1 MDRSETKH
9 TNGYGV
15 YILVWMSL
23 LVLTSL
29 TVSVAG
35 INLEQYTL
43 LIALSIA
50 AIKSYLVIT
59 IFMHIKFDDPIFKLF
74 IIVSILTLF
83 VIFVLT
89 FVDYSFR

>member
-1 MDRSETKH
+1 MENSETKH
-9 TNGYGV
+9 INGYGV
-15 YILVWMSL
+15 YILVWVAL
-23 LVLTSL
+23 LALTSL

-35 INLEQYTL
+35 VNLEQYTL
-43 LIALSIA
+43 FIALTIA
-50 AIKSYLVIT
+50 AFKSYLVIT

-83 VIFVLT
+83 VIFILT

>member
-1 MDRSETKH
+1 MENSETKH
-9 TNGYGV
+9 INGYGV
-15 YILVWMSL
+15 YILVWVGL
-23 LVLTSL
+23 LALTSL

-35 INLEQYTL
+35 VNLEQYTL
-43 LIALSIA
+43 FIALTIA
-50 AIKSYLVIT
+50 AVKSYLVIT

-74 IIVSILTLF
+74 IIVSITTLF

>member
-1 MDRSETKH
+1 MDKSETKH

-43 LIALSIA
+43 LIALTIA

>member
-1 MDRSETKH
+1 MEKSETKH
-9 TNGYGV
+9 INGYGV
-15 YILVWMSL
+15 YVLVWVAL
-23 LVLTSL
+23 IALTSL
-29 TVSVAG
+29 TVSVVGVDLA
-35 INLEQYTL
+35 QYTL
-43 LIALSIA
+43 FIALTIA

>member
-1 MDRSETKH
+1 MENSESKH
-9 TNGYGV
+9 ITGYGV
-15 YILVWMSL
+15 YILVWVGL
-23 LVLTSL
+23 LALTSL

-35 INLEQYTL
+35 IDLGQYTL
-43 LIALSIA
+43 VIALLIAA
-50 AIKSYLVIT
+50 VKSYLVIT

-89 FVDYSFR
+89 FIDYSFR

>member
-1 MDRSETKH
+1 MENSETKH

-15 YILVWMSL
+15 YILVWVAL
-23 LVLTSL
+23 LALTSL

-35 INLEQYTL
+35 IDLAQYTL
-43 LIALSIA
+43 FIALTIA
-50 AIKSYLVIT
+50 AIKSYLVIS

-74 IIVSILTLF
+74 IAVSILTLF

-89 FVDYSFR
+89 FIDYSFR

>member
-1 MDRSETKH
+1 MENSDAKH
-9 TNGYGV
+9 INGYGV
-15 YILVWMSL
+15 YIIVWVAL

-35 INLEQYTL
+35 IDLGQYTL
-43 LIALSIA
+43 FIALTIA

-74 IIVSILTLF
+74 IVVSILTLF
-83 VIFVLT
+83 VIFILT
-89 FVDYSFR
+89 FIDYSFR

>member
-1 MDRSETKH
+1 MENSETKH

>member
-1 MDRSETKH
+1 MDKSETKH
-9 TNGYGV
+9 INGYGV

-43 LIALSIA
+43 LIALTIA

>member
-1 MDRSETKH
+1 MENSESKH
-9 TNGYGV
+9 ITGYGV
-15 YILVWMSL
+15 YILVWVAL
-23 LVLTSL
+23 LALTSL

-35 INLEQYTL
+35 IDLAQYTL
-43 LIALSIA
+43 FVALTIA

>member
-1 MDRSETKH
+1 MDKSETKH

-35 INLEQYTL
+35 MNFEQYTL
-43 LIALSIA
+43 LIALTIA

-74 IIVSILTLF
+74 ILVSILTLF

>member
-1 MDRSETKH
+1 MENSETKH
-9 TNGYGV
+9 ITGYGV
-15 YILVWMSL
+15 YILVWVAL
-23 LVLTSL
+23 LALTSL

-35 INLEQYTL
+35 IDLAQYTL
-43 LIALSIA
+43 FVALTIA

-74 IIVSILTLF
+74 IIVSILTLC
-83 VIFVLT
+83 VIFALT

>member
-1 MDRSETKH
+1 MDKSETKH

-43 LIALSIA
+43 LIALTIA

-74 IIVSILTLF
+74 ILISILTLF

>member
-1 MDRSETKH
+1 MDKSETKH
-9 TNGYGV
+9 INGYGV
-15 YILVWMSL
+15 YILVWVSL

-35 INLEQYTL
+35 INFEQYTL
-43 LIALSIA
+43 FIALTIA

-59 IFMHIKFDDPIFKLF
+59 IFMHIKFDDPIFKF
-74 IIVSILTLF
+74 F